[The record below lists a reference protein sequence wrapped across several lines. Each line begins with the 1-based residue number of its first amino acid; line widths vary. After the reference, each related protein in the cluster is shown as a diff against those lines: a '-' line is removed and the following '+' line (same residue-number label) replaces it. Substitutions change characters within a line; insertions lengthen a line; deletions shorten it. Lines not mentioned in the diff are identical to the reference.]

1 MMSMS
6 ARSDTDLVCAAQAG
20 DVGSFELLYSR
31 YAPVVHSILLGRLP
45 AVDADDVTQNV
56 FITAYT
62 KLAMLRDPA
71 AFAGWIARIARNAA
85 EDFRRRTDVEVE
97 LDTDYAARATQS
109 DAAEAAHALAAIR
122 ALPEAYR
129 DTLMLRLV
137 EGMSGAEIAER
148 SEEHT
153 SELQSRLHLVCRLL
167 LEKKKKKKF
176 YHFYVKKKKKKI

>member
-1 MMSMS
+1 MLSMS
-6 ARSDTDLVCAAQAG
+6 VRSDTDLVCSAQAG

-62 KLAMLRDPA
+62 KLSALRDPA
-71 AFAGWIARIARNAA
+71 AFAGWITRIARNAA
-85 EDFRRRTDVEVE
+85 EDYRRRVDVVEE
-97 LDTDYAARATQS
+97 LDTDYAARATQA
-109 DAAEAAHALAAIR
+109 DAAEAAQALAAIR

-148 SEEHT
+148 TGLTAGSV
-153 SELQSRLHLVCRLL
+153 RVNLHRGMQLL
-167 LEKKKKKKF
+167 RDALGGGDA
-176 YHFYVKKKKKKI
+176 

>member
-6 ARSDTDLVCAAQAG
+6 AQSDTDLVRAAQAG
-20 DVGSFELLYSR
+20 DVGSFELLYVR

-62 KLAMLRDPA
+62 KLSTLRDPS

-85 EDFRRRTDVEVE
+85 EDHRRRTDEVVE
-97 LDTDYAARATQS
+97 LDVDYAARATQS
-109 DAAEAAHALAAIR
+109 DAAEAAHALAVIR
-122 ALPEAYR
+122 ELPEAYR

-148 SEEHT
+148 TGLTPGSV
-153 SELQSRLHLVCRLL
+153 RVNLHRGMQLL
-167 LEKKKKKKF
+167 RDALGWSDA
-176 YHFYVKKKKKKI
+176 

>member
-1 MMSMS
+1 MLSMS
-6 ARSDTDLVCAAQAG
+6 AQPDTDLVRAAQAG

-62 KLAMLRDPA
+62 KLSTLRDPA

-85 EDFRRRTDVEVE
+85 EDHRRRTDDVVE
-97 LDTDYAARATQS
+97 LDIDYAARATQA
-109 DAAEAAHALAAIR
+109 DAAEAAHALAVIR
-122 ALPEAYR
+122 GLPEAYR
-129 DTLMLRLV
+129 DTLLLRLV

-148 SEEHT
+148 TGLTPGSV
-153 SELQSRLHLVCRLL
+153 RVNLHRGMQLL
-167 LEKKKKKKF
+167 RDALGWRDA
-176 YHFYVKKKKKKI
+176 